1 MFDLDFFE
9 KNGFV
14 AIDAFIQPADAQRIR
29 EHIAVL
35 IDTERMKKAGI
46 GKEGSF
52 EVDTTKR
59 GDFIHWIEPQDV
71 FEGTSVF
78 LEKLNDLIQELNRN
92 FYLGLRDFE
101 SHYTQYPEGTRYMKH
116 SDKHKAGSSR
126 VISFVLY
133 LNEDWKESDGGHLRI
148 YQEDETYIDILPE
161 NGKLAIFLSD
171 KLHEVLET
179 KRVRNSI
186 TGWILNEKKWI

>member
-14 AIDAFIQPADAQRIR
+14 TIDQFIDSTEAARIR
-29 EHIAVL
+29 EHIAEM
-35 IDTERMKKAGI
+35 IDADLMKKAGI
-46 GKEGSF
+46 GKESSF
-52 EVDTTKR
+52 EVDNAKR
-59 GDFIHWIEPQDV
+59 GDFIHWIEPQDA
-71 FEGTSVF
+71 FEGTRVF
-78 LEKLNDLIQELNRN
+78 LEKLNELIQELNRN
-92 FYLGLRDFE
+92 FYLGIRDFE

-116 SDKHKAGSSR
+116 SDRHKAGSSR
-126 VISFVLY
+126 VVSFVLY

-148 YQEDETYIDILPE
+148 YQEDESFVDVLPE
-161 NGKLAIFLSD
+161 NGRLAIFLSD

-186 TGWILNEKKWI
+186 TGWMLNEKKWI

>member
-14 AIDAFIQPADAQRIR
+14 AIDQFIEPSEAARIR
-29 EHIAVL
+29 EHIVGMINADL
-35 IDTERMKKAGI
+35 MKKAGI

-52 EVDTTKR
+52 EVDNTKR
-59 GDFIHWIEPQDV
+59 GDFIHWIEPQEV

-78 LEKLNDLIQELNRN
+78 LKKLDELIQELNRN
-92 FYLGLRDFE
+92 FYLGIRDYE
-101 SHYTQYPEGTRYMKH
+101 SHYTQYPPGTRYMKH
-116 SDKHKAGSSR
+116 SDRHKAGSSR
-126 VISFVLY
+126 VVSFVLY

-148 YQEDETYIDILPE
+148 YQEDESFIDILPE
-161 NGKLAIFLSD
+161 NGRLAIFLSD

-186 TGWILNEKKWI
+186 TGWMLNEKKWI